1 MSQALD
7 HKLTELKLGR
17 MRQVYP
23 TWVEQAAQTEM
34 GYGEFLEQL
43 ASEELLAR
51 QENHL
56 RRKMKVAGFPYAATI
71 DQFDFTLHPELK
83 RTVMLRFFDSSFVT
97 TAGSLVL
104 IGPSGVGKT
113 HLSIA
118 VGTKLV
124 QLGYSVRFVMAQQV
138 ANAVLTAA
146 TRVEVTRLIES
157 LVKCDLLI
165 LDEFG
170 YLSME
175 PQVGPVLYEI
185 ISGRYEKGAT
195 VITSNKSLAS
205 WGALV
210 GDTAL
215 IMAII
220 DRRLA
225 SRGGLLPAGLVLP
238 PARERSRHVEPER
251 RNARG
256 NREAVRGVESS
267 RPTAN
272 RWPGGAFV

>member
-1 MSQALD
+1 MSQTLD
-7 HKLTELKLGR
+7 HQLTELKLGR

-23 TWVEQAAQTEM
+23 TWIEQAAHTEM

-56 RRKMKVAGFPYAATI
+56 RRKMKAAGFPYAATI
-71 DQFDFTLHPELK
+71 EQFDFTLHPELK

-113 HLSIA
+113 HLAVA

-138 ANAVLTAA
+138 ANAVLSA
-146 TRVEVTRLIES
+146 TTRADLARLIEP

-170 YLSME
+170 YLSLE

-195 VITSNKSLAS
+195 IITSNKSLTS
-205 WGALV
+205 WGELV

-215 IMAII
+215 MMAII
-220 DRRLA
+220 DR
-225 SRGGLLPAGLVLP
+225 LLHHGEVFY
-238 PARERSRHVEPER
+238 
-251 RNARG
+251 
-256 NREAVRGVESS
+256 VRGSS
-267 RPTAN
+267 YRLRGKEALTFSPKGETLA
-272 RWPGGAFV
+272 AAEKL

>member
-1 MSQALD
+1 MSESLD
-7 HKLTELKLGR
+7 HKLTTLKLGR

-23 TWVEQAAQTEM
+23 SWIEQAAHTEM

-43 ASEELLAR
+43 VTEEVLAR
-51 QENHL
+51 QENQL
-56 RRKMKVAGFPYAATI
+56 RRKMRAAGFPYAATI

-83 RTVMLRFFDSSFVT
+83 RTIMLRFFDSSFVT

-118 VGTKLV
+118 VGTKMV

-138 ANAVLTAA
+138 ANAVLTAT
-146 TRVEVTRLIES
+146 TRADIARLIDP
-157 LVKCDLLI
+157 LIHCDLLI

-170 YLSME
+170 YLSLE

-205 WGALV
+205 WGELV

-215 IMAII
+215 MMAII
-220 DRRLA
+220 DR
-225 SRGGLLPAGLVLP
+225 LLHHGEVFY
-238 PARERSRHVEPER
+238 
-251 RNARG
+251 
-256 NREAVRGVESS
+256 VRGSS
-267 RPTAN
+267 YRLRGKEPVTLSQK
-272 RWPGGAFV
+272 GATLAAAEKL

>member
-23 TWVEQAAQTEM
+23 TWGEQAVQTEM
-34 GYGEFLEQL
+34 GYAEFLEQL

-56 RRKMKVAGFPYAATI
+56 RRKMKAAGFPYAASI
-71 DQFDFTLHPELK
+71 EQFDFTLHPELK

-113 HLSIA
+113 HLAVA

-146 TRVEVTRLIES
+146 TRVEIARLIDP
-157 LVKCDLLI
+157 LIACDLLI

-170 YLSME
+170 YLSLE

-205 WGALV
+205 WGELV

-215 IMAII
+215 MMAII
-220 DRRLA
+220 DRLLHHGEVFYLRGSSYRL
-225 SRGGLLPAGLVLP
+225 RGK
-238 PARERSRHVEPER
+238 
-251 RNARG
+251 
-256 NREAVRGVESS
+256 EAVTLSPKGE
-267 RPTAN
+267 TLA
-272 RWPGGAFV
+272 AAEKL

>member
-1 MSQALD
+1 MSESLD
-7 HKLTELKLGR
+7 HKLTTLKLAR
-17 MRQVYP
+17 MRQVYAS
-23 TWVEQAAQTEM
+23 WIEQAAQAEM

-51 QENHL
+51 QENQL
-56 RRKMKVAGFPYAATI
+56 QRKMKAAGFPYAATI
-71 DQFDFTLHPELK
+71 DQFDFTLRPELK

-118 VGTKLV
+118 VGTKMV

-146 TRVEVTRLIES
+146 TRADIAHLIEP
-157 LVKCDLLI
+157 LIKCDLLI

-170 YLSME
+170 YLSVQ

-205 WGALV
+205 WGELV

-215 IMAII
+215 MMAII
-220 DRRLA
+220 DRLLHHGEVFYLRGSSYRL
-225 SRGGLLPAGLVLP
+225 RGK
-238 PARERSRHVEPER
+238 EPVTLSVKGEMLS
-251 RNARG
+251 AA
-256 NREAVRGVESS
+256 EKL
-267 RPTAN
+267 
-272 RWPGGAFV
+272 